1 MTKEFVQQLLKL
13 YPEFD
18 KVTGPYLRKDGRQH
32 ICLNNSTKPK
42 TDKTKRKTLSY
53 PKAIKEVELGYRL
66 YGLTVDHIDK
76 NPLNNEKTNLQILT
90 RKEHAALDCIRR
102 KEIKENCIYCGKEVI
117 ITHNRQKNR
126 NQQKAGPFCS
136 RQCSGKYGTDIQNNR
151 QEKLPGK
158 VYKVEYYCNKK

>member
-66 YGLTVDHIDK
+66 YDLTVHHIDK
-76 NPLNNEKTNLQILT
+76 NPLNNK
-90 RKEHAALDCIRR
+90 
-102 KEIKENCIYCGKEVI
+102 
-117 ITHNRQKNR
+117 KN
-126 NQQKAGPFCS
+126 KFA
-136 RQCSGKYGTDIQNNR
+136 DI
-151 QEKLPGK
+151 
-158 VYKVEYYCNKK
+158 NKKRTCSFRLYKKKRNKRKLYLLW

>member
-1 MTKEFVQQLLKL
+1 MTKEFIQQLLKL

-66 YGLTVDHIDK
+66 YSLTIDHKNK
-76 NPLNNEKTNLQILT
+76 NPLDNTTSNLQILT
-90 RKEHAALDCIRR
+90 RSEHASLDSIRR
-102 KEIKENCIYCGKEVI
+102 KEIKDICPQCGKEFVV
-117 ITHNRQKNR
+117 TR
-126 NQQKAGPFCS
+126 NQLRKDKLRSHFCS
-136 RQCSGKYGTDIQNNR
+136 RQCSGKYGTDVQNNR

-158 VYKVEYYCNKK
+158 MYKVEYCCNKN